1 MGVDPT
7 THTWDNMAI
16 PKDAMKFDVVVER
29 VVERHL
35 NEEKL
40 KQALTYIGAAAKRNK
55 TYNFDVSIPR
65 SKIVIQPVDDG
76 SGIPKYRYTAQMTVW
91 KENFRSAGA
100 VREQWEAVK
109 SVMAKASSR
118 MKWRILDEGAPS
130 PTVPAEAVEPT
141 KVPKKIVSRTDVVLP
156 PLTPD
161 VYATYFH
168 RLYNREPQIRIIYD
182 SANLAVRTGFK
193 ERNHVLLRGQAGTAK
208 TDLFTSFCD
217 FIGTN
222 KVWHVDATTLTKAG
236 LERELIQRSKDGV
249 LQPFIL
255 VEEIEKV
262 TSPENINC
270 LLQVMD
276 TRGRIQRTNARD
288 GDVYEE
294 CKVVVWATCN
304 DSEYL
309 RTFADGAI
317 WSRFSLRP
325 ICKRPDADL
334 MRKILIRSVREM
346 EGNEKW
352 VEPVIRF
359 MWDELK
365 QIREYKNDYNDPR
378 LGRAL
383 LAGGDRL
390 FDRGPEGFFSDFLAC
405 CEGKETGEEVRKG
418 DANA

>member
-1 MGVDPT
+1 
-7 THTWDNMAI
+7 
-16 PKDAMKFDVVVER
+16 MKFDVVVER
-29 VVERHL
+29 VLERHM
-35 NEEKL
+35 NEDKL
-40 KQALTYIGAAAKRNK
+40 REALQYIGAAAKRNK
-55 TYNFDVSIPR
+55 TYNFDISIPK

-76 SGIPKYRYTAQMTVW
+76 SGETKYRYTAQITVW
-91 KENFRSAGA
+91 KANFRSAGA
-100 VREQWEAVK
+100 VREQFDAVK
-109 SVMAKASSR
+109 QVMIKAANR
-118 MKWRILDEGAPS
+118 MKWRLLEEGATG
-130 PTVPAEAVEPT
+130 PTVPAEVVDKPKE
-141 KVPKKIVSRTDVVLP
+141 KKIIISRTDVVLP
-156 PLTPD
+156 PLTPE
-161 VYATYFH
+161 VYATYFS

-193 ERNHVLLRGQAGTAK
+193 ERHHCLLRGPAGTAK
-208 TDLFTSFCD
+208 TDLFISMCD
-217 FIGTN
+217 FIGED
-222 KVWHVDATTLTKAG
+222 KVWKVDATTLTKAG

-249 LQPFIL
+249 LQPFVL

-288 GDVYEE
+288 GDIYAE

-325 ICKRPDADL
+325 ICKRPDESL
-334 MRKILIRSVREM
+334 MRKILTRSVREM
-346 EGNEKW
+346 EGNEEW

-383 LAGGDRL
+383 LSGGDRL
-390 FDRGPEGFFSDFLAC
+390 FDRGAEGFFSDFLAC
-405 CEGKETGEEVRKG
+405 CEGKETGEELRKG
-418 DANA
+418 NGDAELV

>member
-1 MGVDPT
+1 
-7 THTWDNMAI
+7 MAI

-35 NEEKL
+35 NDDKL
-40 KQALTYIGAAAKRNK
+40 KQALQYIGAAAKRNK
-55 TYNFDVSIPR
+55 TYNFEVSIPK

-76 SGIPKYRYTAQMTVW
+76 SGVPKYRYTAAITVW
-91 KENFRSAGA
+91 KENFRSPGA

-109 SVMAKASSR
+109 QVMLKAANR
-118 MKWRILDEGAPS
+118 MKWRLLDEGATTVVAPS
-130 PTVPAEAVEPT
+130 VPAEPKKE
-141 KVPKKIVSRTDVVLP
+141 PKKIVSRTDVVLP
-156 PLTPD
+156 PLTAD

-193 ERNHVLLRGQAGTAK
+193 ERHHVLLRGPAGTAK

-217 FIGTN
+217 FIGPE

-236 LERELIQRSKDGV
+236 LERELVQRSKDGV
-249 LQPFIL
+249 LQPFVL

-288 GDVYEE
+288 GDVYAE
-294 CKVVVWATCN
+294 CKVIVWATCN

-325 ICKRPDADL
+325 ICKRPDESL
-334 MRKILIRSVREM
+334 MRKILTRSVREM
-346 EGNEKW
+346 DGNVEW

-383 LAGGDRL
+383 LSGGDRL
-390 FDRGPEGFFSDFLAC
+390 FDRGAEGFFADFLAC
-405 CEGKETGEEVRKG
+405 CEGKETGEELRKG
-418 DANA
+418 DGDAKPLI